1 MTKHEIHTG
10 TLLQSTYATRY
21 GELFLYRKNTLPFF
35 RSTVDTVADSL
46 LEIDEAVA
54 YILYAN
60 RVCSADLGLF
70 IRNGYTDLYD
80 GTVNLTSAITT
91 LAKDLITLGGGNK
104 LQFDINDYQ
113 HIKCCLKALEDGKFL
128 LDPVREY
135 CRADCAVI
143 DSVEDAAD
151 SCKD

>member
-1 MTKHEIHTG
+1 M
-10 TLLQSTYATRY
+10 
-21 GELFLYRKNTLPFF
+21 
-35 RSTVDTVADSL
+35 
-46 LEIDEAVA
+46 
-54 YILYAN
+54 LYAN

-80 GTVNLTSAITT
+80 GTVNLTSGITA

-113 HIKCCLKALEDGKFL
+113 HIKRCLKALEDDKFL

-135 CRADCAVI
+135 CRADCDIIKNTV
-143 DSVEDAAD
+143 DNYNNHGFNH
-151 SCKD
+151 